1 MEVADFHIVCYLRVQ
16 QTTGDYVDCRH
27 SWLWPFLST
36 AILGT
41 GAQGDDAGSVPSL
54 CICICLHSTTYL
66 LPWIHLCMRSV
77 LVWLLSGGVCS
88 TSPINS
94 TEWEAVGGFVITICK
109 PWYTYVRMKLTQTP
123 WPKHPVLHTCV
134 LSDNFLLLY
143 ATAQSPTKS
152 LSYVYHTLNNKLL

>member
-1 MEVADFHIVCYLRVQ
+1 MRNPLSVRADIHGQPSGYMQIIRAVVCGKVKISVACTV
-16 QTTGDYVDCRH
+16 
-27 SWLWPFLST
+27 
-36 AILGT
+36 
-41 GAQGDDAGSVPSL
+41 
-54 CICICLHSTTYL
+54 CLHSTTYL
-66 LPWIHLCMRSV
+66 LPWIHLCVHSV